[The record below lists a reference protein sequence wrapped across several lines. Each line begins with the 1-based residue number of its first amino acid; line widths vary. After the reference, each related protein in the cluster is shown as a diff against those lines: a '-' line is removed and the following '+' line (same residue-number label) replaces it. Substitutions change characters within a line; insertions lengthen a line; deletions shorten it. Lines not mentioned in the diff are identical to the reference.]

1 MQTMYYM
8 LDMSNNQQDENK
20 KTVTIRGVNRDLY
33 ERMVNVARNS
43 GKTVGEVMNQAMMT
57 FLGLAGKVGEKI
69 DEATQKAI
77 NVGKAFVEGYNE
89 AGKNIF
95 IVSDLEELRIT
106 KNEIIGLG
114 KPVSFRNIKR
124 LILDDIDQQT
134 IDQYIDSIITV
145 DEVVV
150 PSSVNKLLLL
160 QKCKFVKRVVTI

>member
-1 MQTMYYM
+1 MYYM

>member
-1 MQTMYYM
+1 
-8 LDMSNNQQDENK
+8 
-20 KTVTIRGVNRDLY
+20 
-33 ERMVNVARNS
+33 MVNIARNS

-57 FLGLAGKVGEKI
+57 FLGIAGKVGEKI
-69 DEATQKAI
+69 DEATQKTI
-77 NVGKAFVEGYNE
+77 SVGKAFIEGYNE

-106 KNEIIGLG
+106 KNEIVSLG

-134 IDQYIDSIITV
+134 IDTYIDSIISV

-150 PSSVNKLLLL
+150 PSTINKLLLL
-160 QKCKFVKRVVTI
+160 QKCKFVKKITVL

>member
-1 MQTMYYM
+1 M

-33 ERMVNVARNS
+33 ERMVNIARNS

>member
-1 MQTMYYM
+1 M

-20 KTVTIRGVNRDLY
+20 KTITIRGVNRDLY
-33 ERMVNVARNS
+33 ERMVNIARNS

-69 DEATQKAI
+69 DDATQKAI

-114 KPVSFRNIKR
+114 KPISFRNIKR

-134 IDQYIDSIITV
+134 IEQYIDSIITV

-150 PSSVNKLLLL
+150 PSSINKLLLL
-160 QKCKFVKRVVTI
+160 QKCRFVKRITTI

>member
-1 MQTMYYM
+1 M

>member
-1 MQTMYYM
+1 
-8 LDMSNNQQDENK
+8 MSNNQQDENK

-33 ERMVNVARNS
+33 ERMVNIARNS

>member
-1 MQTMYYM
+1 MF
-8 LDMSNNQQDENK
+8 DMSNNQQDENK
-20 KTVTIRGVNRDLY
+20 KTITIRGVNKDLY
-33 ERMVNVARNS
+33 ERMVNIARNS

-57 FLGLAGKVGEKI
+57 FLGIAGKVGEKI
-69 DEATQKAI
+69 DEATQKTI
-77 NVGKAFVEGYNE
+77 SVGKAFIEGYNE

-106 KNEIIGLG
+106 KNEIVSLG

-134 IDQYIDSIITV
+134 IDTYIDSIISV

-150 PSSVNKLLLL
+150 PSTINKLLLL
-160 QKCKFVKRVVTI
+160 QKCKFVKKITVL

>member
-1 MQTMYYM
+1 MYYM

-33 ERMVNVARNS
+33 ERMVNIARNS

>member
-1 MQTMYYM
+1 
-8 LDMSNNQQDENK
+8 MSNNQQDENK
-20 KTVTIRGVNRDLY
+20 KTITIRGVNKDLY
-33 ERMVNVARNS
+33 ERMVNIARNS

-57 FLGLAGKVGEKI
+57 FLGIAGKVGEKI
-69 DEATQKAI
+69 DEATQKTI
-77 NVGKAFVEGYNE
+77 SVGKAFIEGYNE

-106 KNEIIGLG
+106 KNEIVSLG

-134 IDQYIDSIITV
+134 IDTYIDSIISV

-150 PSSVNKLLLL
+150 PSTINKLLLL
-160 QKCKFVKRVVTI
+160 QKCKFVKKITVL

>member
-1 MQTMYYM
+1 
-8 LDMSNNQQDENK
+8 MSNNQQDENK